1 MVTTSSIGS
10 GKKVNVG
17 QSFASGMSALQTVQ
31 KEKFV
36 IVDESGEKKDA
47 ERLSLF
53 KLKDTDKTYI
63 VYTFNETDENDMI
76 KLYKLYGKE
85 WQRCK
90 ADNMGETVLRDIGR
104 RQQLCIEAA
113 LLCLMKLKLA
123 RAEVKK
129 KLNEFENIGCY
140 PYKFM
145 TWNLVGK
152 GTVHPLKNRVL
163 TFLFPIKGY
172 YLLLCG
178 LYRLIQR

>member
-47 ERLSLF
+47 ERLLLF

-76 KLYKLYGKE
+76 KLYV
-85 WQRCK
+85 
-90 ADNMGETVLRDIGR
+90 AI
-104 RQQLCIEAA
+104 
-113 LLCLMKLKLA
+113 
-123 RAEVKK
+123 
-129 KLNEFENIGCY
+129 LNEKDGVYSLENITDSDEWTSVKDAMRKIAKDGQQ
-140 PYKFM
+140 
-145 TWNLVGK
+145 
-152 GTVHPLKNRVL
+152 VL
-163 TFLFPIKGY
+163 NNKED
-172 YLLLCG
+172 
-178 LYRLIQR
+178 

>member
-63 VYTFNETDENDMI
+63 VYTINETDENDMI
-76 KLYKLYGKE
+76 KLYV
-85 WQRCK
+85 
-90 ADNMGETVLRDIGR
+90 AI
-104 RQQLCIEAA
+104 
-113 LLCLMKLKLA
+113 
-123 RAEVKK
+123 
-129 KLNEFENIGCY
+129 LNEKDGVYSLENITDSDEWTSVKDAMRKIAKDGQQ
-140 PYKFM
+140 
-145 TWNLVGK
+145 
-152 GTVHPLKNRVL
+152 VL
-163 TFLFPIKGY
+163 NNKED
-172 YLLLCG
+172 
-178 LYRLIQR
+178 

>member
-76 KLYKLYGKE
+76 KLYV
-85 WQRCK
+85 
-90 ADNMGETVLRDIGR
+90 AI
-104 RQQLCIEAA
+104 
-113 LLCLMKLKLA
+113 
-123 RAEVKK
+123 
-129 KLNEFENIGCY
+129 LNERDGVYSLENITDSDEWTSVKDAMRKIAKDGQQ
-140 PYKFM
+140 
-145 TWNLVGK
+145 
-152 GTVHPLKNRVL
+152 VL
-163 TFLFPIKGY
+163 NNKED
-172 YLLLCG
+172 
-178 LYRLIQR
+178 

>member
-17 QSFASGMSALQTVQ
+17 RSFASGMSALQTVQ

-76 KLYKLYGKE
+76 KLYV
-85 WQRCK
+85 
-90 ADNMGETVLRDIGR
+90 AI
-104 RQQLCIEAA
+104 
-113 LLCLMKLKLA
+113 
-123 RAEVKK
+123 
-129 KLNEFENIGCY
+129 LNEKDGVYSLENITDSDEWTSVKDAMRKIAKDGQ
-140 PYKFM
+140 
-145 TWNLVGK
+145 
-152 GTVHPLKNRVL
+152 HVL
-163 TFLFPIKGY
+163 NDKED
-172 YLLLCG
+172 
-178 LYRLIQR
+178 

>member
-17 QSFASGMSALQTVQ
+17 QRFASGMSALQTVQ

-76 KLYKLYGKE
+76 KLYV
-85 WQRCK
+85 
-90 ADNMGETVLRDIGR
+90 AI
-104 RQQLCIEAA
+104 
-113 LLCLMKLKLA
+113 
-123 RAEVKK
+123 
-129 KLNEFENIGCY
+129 LNEKDGVYSLENITDSDEWTSVKDAMRKIAKDGQQ
-140 PYKFM
+140 
-145 TWNLVGK
+145 
-152 GTVHPLKNRVL
+152 VL
-163 TFLFPIKGY
+163 NDKED
-172 YLLLCG
+172 
-178 LYRLIQR
+178 

>member
-53 KLKDTDKTYI
+53 KLKDTDKTFI

-76 KLYKLYGKE
+76 KLYV
-85 WQRCK
+85 
-90 ADNMGETVLRDIGR
+90 AI
-104 RQQLCIEAA
+104 
-113 LLCLMKLKLA
+113 
-123 RAEVKK
+123 
-129 KLNEFENIGCY
+129 LNEKDGVYSLENITDSDEWTSVKDEMRKIAKDGQQ
-140 PYKFM
+140 
-145 TWNLVGK
+145 
-152 GTVHPLKNRVL
+152 VL
-163 TFLFPIKGY
+163 NDKED
-172 YLLLCG
+172 
-178 LYRLIQR
+178 

>member
-76 KLYKLYGKE
+76 KLYV
-85 WQRCK
+85 
-90 ADNMGETVLRDIGR
+90 AI
-104 RQQLCIEAA
+104 
-113 LLCLMKLKLA
+113 
-123 RAEVKK
+123 
-129 KLNEFENIGCY
+129 LNEKDGVYSLENITYSDEWTSVKDAMRKIAKDGQQ
-140 PYKFM
+140 
-145 TWNLVGK
+145 
-152 GTVHPLKNRVL
+152 VL
-163 TFLFPIKGY
+163 NNKED
-172 YLLLCG
+172 
-178 LYRLIQR
+178 

>member
-76 KLYKLYGKE
+76 KLYV
-85 WQRCK
+85 
-90 ADNMGETVLRDIGR
+90 AI
-104 RQQLCIEAA
+104 
-113 LLCLMKLKLA
+113 
-123 RAEVKK
+123 
-129 KLNEFENIGCY
+129 LNEKDGVYSLENITDSDEWASVKDAMRKIAKDGQQ
-140 PYKFM
+140 
-145 TWNLVGK
+145 
-152 GTVHPLKNRVL
+152 VL
-163 TFLFPIKGY
+163 NDKED
-172 YLLLCG
+172 
-178 LYRLIQR
+178 